1 MRQHGKTIRCLARQM
16 NVSMTRV
23 RAVRT
28 HGVHGAAYCQDWL
41 EAMCTST
48 TEPIK
53 ATQAAA

>member
-1 MRQHGKTIRCLARQM
+1 M